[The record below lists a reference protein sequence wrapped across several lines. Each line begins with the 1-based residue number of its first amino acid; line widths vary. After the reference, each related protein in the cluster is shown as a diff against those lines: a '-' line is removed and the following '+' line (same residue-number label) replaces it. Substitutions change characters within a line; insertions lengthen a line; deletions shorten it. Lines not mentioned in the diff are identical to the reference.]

1 MKVGAAERRQRLQV
15 ALDANLG
22 QGVGAAP
29 VITLPVAGLDVK
41 VATFGQPRPFWL
53 LRTHGLAF
61 KAGVEVALRVPR
73 GKDETQLPP
82 WVAPVLERL
91 IAHAHEKRLSAGQ
104 IVRWHRP
111 FGEGAET
118 ELEAFAIGVD
128 PLFGTVQTPHD
139 AVPVLLAVGITGD
152 EERLVRE
159 WSPHALL
166 DVLSRL
172 DPTVATTLDR
182 PSLLASPRA
191 RLAIEHRVEKEGSSM
206 GVLQARVSAA
216 SVAKNTVSWKLDAES
231 AGIVVSLLKGRIGH
245 QRPFL
250 VKSDDFEVELAPG
263 DQPAIS
269 VDGHKASL
277 KLNQVTARN
286 MRATLKARPGTYS
299 WETFPNFT
307 LEVVQ

>member
-1 MKVGAAERRQRLQV
+1 
-15 ALDANLG
+15 
-22 QGVGAAP
+22 
-29 VITLPVAGLDVK
+29 VK
-41 VATFGQPRPFWL
+41 VASIQQPRPFWL
-53 LRTHGLAF
+53 LRTHGLAL
-61 KAGVEVALRVPR
+61 KTGLEVALRLPHE
-73 GKDETQLPP
+73 KDQTQLPA
-82 WVAPVLERL
+82 WVTPVLERL
-91 IAHAHEKRLSAGQ
+91 IAHAQGQVLSAGQ
-104 IVRWHRP
+104 VVRWPGP
-111 FGEGAET
+111 FGEGVET
-118 ELEAFAIGVD
+118 ELEAFAIGID
-128 PLFGTVQTPHD
+128 PAFGTVTTPHD
-139 AVPVLLAVGITGD
+139 SVPVLLAVGITGD

-172 DPTVATTLDR
+172 DPTLATAVDR

-216 SVAKNTVSWKLDAES
+216 SAGKSAVSWKLDAEA

-250 VKSDDFEVELAPG
+250 VKSEGFEIELAPG

-269 VDGHKASL
+269 VDGQKASL
-277 KLNQVTARN
+277 KLNQVTARH
-286 MRATLKARPGTYS
+286 MRATLKPRPGTYS